1 LKARIT
7 NVDKLKEEVTIE
19 LLEEG
24 FATLPITVHADYV
37 KLVSRGGAA
46 PVGREEAS

>member
-37 KLVSRGGAA
+37 KLVSRGSVAE
-46 PVGREEAS
+46 VGRQEAS

>member
-37 KLVSRGGAA
+37 KLLSRGGEAE
-46 PVGREEAS
+46 VGRKETS